1 MKEDQRRRT
10 ETLYHQVESMLL
22 TGIESGHIR
31 RDVPLLEVQVA
42 EQLGVSRAP
51 VRKALGLLA
60 EKGIVRKRNGRGFD
74 IVGSA
79 DARADGNIP
88 AAGPSS
94 RHRPSLNLGETDRR
108 PAWQNIYAAVERD
121 LVSRQVFASV
131 RVNEQALA
139 DHFGVSRT
147 VAREV
152 LLRLQEVGIVDKDDR
167 MRWIA
172 PKLTADHVFDL
183 YEMRWILEPVAL
195 RKAAP
200 NLPAELVAQTRADLA
215 RVLGK
220 FPNVSVKTLDKLEHN
235 LHVDLLAYCHNRKII
250 QMLSQ
255 QRAIMISNH
264 YIFDLYLN
272 VPEEDPFIQEH
283 LAIVDHL
290 IAGDI
295 DAAVESL
302 TSHLKIS
309 LNRALS
315 RIETISPE
323 KSPPLVS
330 YIRLQDD

>member
-1 MKEDQRRRT
+1 
-10 ETLYHQVESMLL
+10 MLL
-22 TGIESGHIR
+22 TGIESGTIR

-42 EQLGVSRAP
+42 DQLGVSRAP
-51 VRKALGLLA
+51 VRRALNLLA
-60 EKGIVRKRNGRGFD
+60 DKGIVRKRTGRGFD
-74 IVGSA
+74 IVGPLEAKSDIA
-79 DARADGNIP
+79 LR
-88 AAGPSS
+88 
-94 RHRPSLNLGETDRR
+94 RPSLSLGEADRR

-121 LVSRQVFASV
+121 LVARQVFASA
-131 RVNEQALA
+131 RINEQALA
-139 DHFGVSRT
+139 DHFDVSRT

-172 PKLTADHVFDL
+172 PKLTTDHVFDL

-200 NLPAELVAQTRADLA
+200 NLPPELVARTRADLA
-215 RVLGK
+215 RAMSK
-220 FPNVSVKTLDKLEHN
+220 FPHVSVKTLDKLEHN
-235 LHVDLLAYCHNRKII
+235 LHVDLLSFCRNRKII

-272 VPEEDPFIQEH
+272 VPKVDPFIREH

-290 IAGDI
+290 IEGDI
-295 DAAVESL
+295 DAAVDSL

-323 KSPPLVS
+323 RSPPPVS
-330 YIRLQDD
+330 YIRLLDD

>member
-1 MKEDQRRRT
+1 MKEDRRRRT

-22 TGIESGHIR
+22 TGIKAGTIR
-31 RDVPLLEVQVA
+31 HDVPLLEVQVA
-42 EQLGVSRAP
+42 DQLGVSRAP
-51 VRKALGLLA
+51 VRRALELLA
-60 EKGIVRKRNGRGFD
+60 DKGIVRKRNGRGFD
-74 IVGSA
+74 IVAPPGSNGDIKA
-79 DARADGNIP
+79 A
-88 AAGPSS
+88 AAGAFS
-94 RHRPSLNLGETDRR
+94 RHRPSLRLGETDRR

-131 RVNEQALA
+131 RINEQSLA

-172 PKLTADHVFDL
+172 PKLTGDHVFDL
-183 YEMRWILEPVAL
+183 YEMRWILEPIAL

-200 NLPAELVAQTRADLA
+200 NLPVALLTQTRADLA
-215 RVLGK
+215 RALRK
-220 FPNVSVKTLDKLEHN
+220 FPHVSVKTLDKLEHN
-235 LHVDLLAYCHNRKII
+235 LHVDLLSYCHNRKII

-272 VPEEDPFIQEH
+272 VPKEDPFIREH
-283 LAIVDHL
+283 LIIVDHL
-290 IAGDI
+290 IDGDI
-295 DAAVESL
+295 DAATEAL
-302 TSHLKIS
+302 TSHLNIS

-315 RIETISPE
+315 RIDSIAADMN
-323 KSPPLVS
+323 PPPVS